1 MICPFFFLVFYV
13 SAITTGARSCTG
25 STVFFLGRAGEGGAF
40 ELYGTIAVPARTVLP
55 YRTWRWMDTA
65 LPLEEMIGRALRAEL
80 CLCVFVRVCV
90 CLQSEWRRGW
100 WSDHLWRKG
109 DYFCFGLKGF
119 LHSAR
124 YCTGTSM
131 LHDTISHHSPSY
143 DYSMIG

>member
-80 CLCVFVRVCV
+80 CLCVFVCV
-90 CLQSEWRRGW
+90 FNRSGAGGGGVITCGGRE
-100 WSDHLWRKG
+100 
-109 DYFCFGLKGF
+109 
-119 LHSAR
+119 
-124 YCTGTSM
+124 
-131 LHDTISHHSPSY
+131 TISVLV
-143 DYSMIG
+143 